1 MYERNATAP
10 DTVRASVKR
19 SARQNRLVCQPQMIF
34 NLDGVKTVTGARCS
48 GHGMLMR
55 FAPQIPVSLGKL
67 GHGGRRGHGV
77 KEMGCLGA
85 CSRLD
90 SPPGLTFV
98 DKPSSGLAV
107 HPF

>member
-10 DTVRASVKR
+10 DTVRASVNR

-77 KEMGCLGA
+77 KENGMPWSVQSIGQ
-85 CSRLD
+85 
-90 SPPGLTFV
+90 
-98 DKPSSGLAV
+98 PSQTRIR
-107 HPF
+107 